1 MYQLFILGLFALDIY
16 LLDQYVK
23 KNIRLGDYTRY
34 YKMIGEL
41 GLIMILNILI
51 FFAIPQL
58 PNKILYM
65 PTFTGLYLFAL
76 IIYTHLYKL
85 VYHYKE
91 GKSLYFK
98 DVIYVY
104 IIPTIVVIC
113 GMFNI

>member
-1 MYQLFILGLFALDIY
+1 MYTLFIIGLVALDGY
-16 LLDQYVK
+16 FLDQYVK

-41 GLIMILNILI
+41 GLIVVLNILI

-58 PNKILYM
+58 PNKELYI
-65 PTFTGLYLFAL
+65 PTFIGLYLFTL
-76 IIYTHLYKL
+76 IIYTHLYKR

-91 GKSLYFK
+91 GKQLYFK
-98 DVIYVY
+98 DAIFVY

-113 GMFNI
+113 GIFNI